1 MVDEPKWPSDWTR
14 AVLAPCVL
22 QLVMNREEAYGYQ
35 IVQELVTRGLPGI
48 GGGTVY
54 PVLNRL
60 ETEGRLRSEWREGV
74 GGPGRK
80 FYSITPEGEAWLQ
93 VTAGSWQDFTARVE
107 AVLTTEGNPA

>member
-1 MVDEPKWPSDWTR
+1 MSGDPKWPSDWVR

-22 QLVMNREEAYGYQ
+22 QLVRLRGESYGYQ
-35 IVQELVTRGLPGI
+35 VLQDLEAFGLPGI

-60 ETEGRLRSEWREGV
+60 ETEGRLKSEWREGH

-80 FYSITPEGEAWLQ
+80 FYSITPEGGAWLAG
-93 VTAGSWQDFTARVE
+93 TAGAWQGFTAKVA
-107 AVLTTEGNPA
+107 AVLTTERDPA